1 MLTHRLISAQE
12 AAYRLLHI
20 PMVYSSR
27 DTIFIYSSTPD
38 KRYKILKPRQTLQKL
53 DAESA
58 DIFAQSIHDIYSR
71 RPNSSDFSSMCLAA
85 FSTKYVL
92 LKASEKVSANSKL
105 RRYKLTGTPEQYIR
119 ERKQQSCFRTHIPK
133 LSADKEGYFHAILC
147 LFLPW
152 RKYED
157 IVSPYQTLL
166 RHTYINKTSW
176 KRRTL
181 KDSNI
186 QRN

>member
-1 MLTHRLISAQE
+1 
-12 AAYRLLHI
+12 
-20 PMVYSSR
+20 MVYSSR
-27 DTIFIYSSTPD
+27 DIIFINSSTSD

-85 FSTKYVL
+85 FATKNVL
-92 LKASEKVSANSKL
+92 LKASEKVNANSKL

-133 LSADKEGYFHAILC
+133 LSADKDGYFHAILC

-152 RKYED
+152 RKHK
-157 IVSPYQTLL
+157 ILCLHIRPLL
-166 RHTYINKTSW
+166 RYTYINKTSW

-186 QRN
+186 QRKQNWRGKSQFP